1 MEQAKVLVAGNR
13 TKGGKSGV
21 QNDSFNGLG
30 LIIKKATGLEHHTSV
45 ISVVVMCRLRQRH
58 ECSIQSSL

>member
-1 MEQAKVLVAGNR
+1 MQKN
-13 TKGGKSGV
+13 
-21 QNDSFNGLG
+21 SFSSLS

-45 ISVVVMCRLRQRH
+45 ISVVIMCQLRQPH